1 MAKERSKSKDSQKPK
16 GKFGKYTREEMM
28 EFQRR
33 KNLPAKDLL
42 EALKEKRKELGD
54 DTVLEKVILGDRIIE
69 TTEDGGTKEIIERG
83 IRDKAQEFVDRNAEM
98 FDPNRMTG
106 LAARELLETAV
117 TLSERAIEANTS
129 SEASSILVKLK
140 SIQDIAKKS
149 TGDESYAV
157 AMKIEELIKPV
168 VENLKKRASFSSKIS
183 ERLSETLQ
191 SIPERLAAKIP
202 VIGGLLSGAL
212 REKRE
217 STELQKQFTGRLTRE
232 ISERGSRTRGGR
244 LEFGGSLGERYRRA
258 TGGGGM
264 GSSIPFPR
272 SILTPRTRAGMGG
285 EQGAGVLAEGMTRLL
300 RVVGSNPRKGVIN
313 EELVKIRKALAGGG
327 GGGGDGSGGGGGGGI
342 MDTVVNALGMRS
354 LGSMFG
360 LGGGGGGAAGAGAGA
375 GLFAGA
381 LAPTTAV
388 GAAGLGSVALY
399 GGAGL
404 AIGTGLAY
412 GINKGID
419 SVFGTDLAERQFS
432 LDTYNPLEIL
442 KTPGEIMDAGL
453 ATIGMDSGT
462 ITREMALEKTKSD
475 PKVIEAAKQD
485 WRRLPTLVR
494 EERITPEEGLQ
505 ILGQFEKEY
514 GAGEDTQ
521 FVRDRIK
528 QEAKVLGKVLPPDST
543 SPVSQMANATAAA
556 REDLANTQQA
566 TTTPQ
571 PNTTNAN
578 VTTNNVSNTTVIN
591 DPGGVRNNEPTV
603 RRLETSSY

>member
-1 MAKERSKSKDSQKPK
+1 
-16 GKFGKYTREEMM
+16 MM

-33 KNLPAKDLL
+33 KNLTAKDIL

-83 IRDKAQEFVDRNAEM
+83 IRDKAQEFVDRNAKI

-117 TLSERAIEANTS
+117 TLSERSIEANTS

-285 EQGAGVLAEGMTRLL
+285 EQGAGFLAEGMTRLL

-327 GGGGDGSGGGGGGGI
+327 GGEGGGI
-342 MDTVVNALGMRS
+342 ADMAMNALGMRS

-412 GINKGID
+412 GVNKGID

-442 KTPGEIMDAGL
+442 KTPSEIMDAGL

-556 REDLANTQQA
+556 REDLANTQQT

>member
-33 KNLPAKDLL
+33 KNLTAKDIL

-54 DTVLEKVILGDRIIE
+54 DTVLEKVILGDRITE

-83 IRDKAQEFVDRNAEM
+83 IRDKAQEFVDRNAKI

-117 TLSERAIEANTS
+117 TLSERSIEANTS

-149 TGDESYAV
+149 TGAESYAV

-183 ERLSETLQ
+183 ERVSETLQ

-202 VIGGLLSGAL
+202 VIGGLLSGTL

-244 LEFGGSLGERYRRA
+244 LEFGGSLGERYSRA

-285 EQGAGVLAEGMTRLL
+285 EQGAGFLAEGMTRLL

-327 GGGGDGSGGGGGGGI
+327 GGGGGEGGGI
-342 MDTVVNALGMRS
+342 ADIAMNALGMRS

-360 LGGGGGGAAGAGAGA
+360 LGGGGGGGAAGAGAGA

-442 KTPGEIMDAGL
+442 KTPSEIMDAGL

-556 REDLANTQQA
+556 REDLANTQQ
-566 TTTPQ
+566 TTITPQ

>member
-106 LAARELLETAV
+106 LAGRELLETAV

-140 SIQDIAKKS
+140 SIQDIAQKS
-149 TGDESYAV
+149 TGAESYAV

-264 GSSIPFPR
+264 ESSIPFPR
-272 SILTPRTRAGMGG
+272 SILTPRTRARMGG
-285 EQGAGVLAEGMTRLL
+285 EQGAGFLAEGMTRLL

-327 GGGGDGSGGGGGGGI
+327 GGGGGEGGGI
-342 MDTVVNALGMRS
+342 ADMAMNALGMPS
-354 LGSMFG
+354 LGSMFV

-375 GLFAGA
+375 GLFAGL

-412 GINKGID
+412 GVNKGID

>member
-33 KNLPAKDLL
+33 KNLTAKDIL

-83 IRDKAQEFVDRNAEM
+83 IRDKAQEFVDRNAKI

-117 TLSERAIEANTS
+117 TLSERSIEANTS

-285 EQGAGVLAEGMTRLL
+285 EQGAGFLAEGMTRLL

-327 GGGGDGSGGGGGGGI
+327 GGEGGGI
-342 MDTVVNALGMRS
+342 ADMAMNALGMRS

-412 GINKGID
+412 GVNKGID

-442 KTPGEIMDAGL
+442 KTPSEIMDAGL

-556 REDLANTQQA
+556 REDLANTQQT

>member
-140 SIQDIAKKS
+140 SIQDIAQKS
-149 TGDESYAV
+149 TGAESYAV

-264 GSSIPFPR
+264 ESSIPFPR
-272 SILTPRTRAGMGG
+272 SILTPRTRARMGG
-285 EQGAGVLAEGMTRLL
+285 EQGAGFLAEGMTRLL

-327 GGGGDGSGGGGGGGI
+327 GGGGGEGGGI
-342 MDTVVNALGMRS
+342 ADMAMNALGMPS

-375 GLFAGA
+375 GLFAGL

-412 GINKGID
+412 GVNKGID

>member
-83 IRDKAQEFVDRNAEM
+83 IRDKAQEFVDHNAEM

-149 TGDESYAV
+149 TGAESYAV

-272 SILTPRTRAGMGG
+272 SILTPRTRAGMGE
-285 EQGAGVLAEGMTRLL
+285 EQGAGFLAEGMTRLL

-327 GGGGDGSGGGGGGGI
+327 GGGGGEGGGI
-342 MDTVVNALGMRS
+342 ADMAMNALGMRS

-462 ITREMALEKTKSD
+462 ITREMDLEKTKSD
-475 PKVIEAAKQD
+475 PKVIEAAKQG
-485 WRRLPTLVR
+485 LA
-494 EERITPEEGLQ
+494 EGKTFLT
-505 ILGQFEKEY
+505 E
-514 GAGEDTQ
+514 
-521 FVRDRIK
+521 
-528 QEAKVLGKVLPPDST
+528 GKVPPSELPK
-543 SPVSQMANATAAA
+543 
-556 REDLANTQQA
+556 
-566 TTTPQ
+566 
-571 PNTTNAN
+571 
-578 VTTNNVSNTTVIN
+578 
-591 DPGGVRNNEPTV
+591 
-603 RRLETSSY
+603 